1 MTYIINNYQG
11 GKIMDSFEPKK
22 SALIRILQVL
32 QTYSDS
38 SHPLTY
44 KEIEK
49 KLDSNYNIV
58 VERKAIGRNI
68 ALLQDVGYDI
78 VTTKKGSYLNSR
90 LFEDSELKLLVDG
103 VLSSRHI
110 SVVHSKHLIE
120 KLASLSN
127 KYFKSNI
134 KNVCS
139 VNEWNKTENKN
150 LFYNIEIIDEAIEKN
165 RQIKFDYNKYQMDK
179 KLHKTATH
187 IVSPYQMIL
196 HNQKYYLMAYHEKWK
211 KVQYFQMDRIT
222 GIDIT
227 DMVTTDIRSIA
238 GYENGIDYKKFSSA
252 LPYMFSD
259 EPEVITFA
267 IDGEWLLDQ
276 VIDWLGFDFRLDN
289 KDNKL
294 LVTVKASP
302 HAMEYWFMQYMNF
315 VEVISPL
322 SLRKKIISNIEYAA
336 QKYNL
341 KKELN

>member
-1 MTYIINNYQG
+1 
-11 GKIMDSFEPKK
+11 MDSFEPKK
-22 SALIRILQVL
+22 SALIRILQIL
-32 QTYSDS
+32 ETYSDS
-38 SHPLTY
+38 NHPVTH

-49 KLDSNYNIV
+49 KLDTDFNIF

-68 ALLQDVGYDI
+68 TLLQDVGYDI

-110 SVVHSKHLIE
+110 SAGHSKQLIE

-134 KNVCS
+134 KNVFS
-139 VNEWNKTENKN
+139 VNDWNKTENKE
-150 LFYNIEIIDEAIEKN
+150 LFYNIEIIDEAIEN
-165 RQIKFDYNKYQMDK
+165 RRQIIFDYNKYQRDK

-196 HNQKYYLMAYHEKWK
+196 HNQKYYLMAYHEKWQ

-222 GIDIT
+222 GIKMT
-227 DMVTTDIRSIA
+227 DMVATDVRSVV
-238 GYENGIDYKKFSSA
+238 GYENGINYKKFSSA

-259 EPEVITFA
+259 EPEKITFA

-276 VIDWLGFDFRLDN
+276 VIDWLGFDFKLED

-302 HAMEYWFMQYMNF
+302 KAMEYWLMQYMNF
-315 VEVISPL
+315 VEVISPS
-322 SLRKKIISNIEYAA
+322 SLREKIISNIDYAT

-341 KKELN
+341 KS